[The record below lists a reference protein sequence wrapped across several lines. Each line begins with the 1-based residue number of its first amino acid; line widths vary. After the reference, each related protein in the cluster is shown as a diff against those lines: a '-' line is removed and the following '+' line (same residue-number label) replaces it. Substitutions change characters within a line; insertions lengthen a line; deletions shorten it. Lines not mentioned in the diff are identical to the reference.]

1 MSNNLSNKTLR
12 IFVSSVGVMMDE
24 ERRTLR
30 ELIWKSGHIPIAMEG
45 FSGNHGQTSIEIVK
59 DNLNHADVVIFV
71 LGFTYGSIIGESLL
85 CKDCPVKGNCN
96 AKKRKSGNC
105 VISYTNFEY
114 LYAIQKKIL
123 PYCIIQKNISDATA
137 FRNRLDT
144 FIQNNIE
151 DNDAE
156 NVSNT
161 LLSEYFSKKDIYEK
175 LLSKATKNWVSFYDA
190 NDFSNIS
197 NSITNTFS
205 DIQKQLVKDGENLS
219 GLIDG
224 NQVKKELIEKN
235 RQIEELKRNMDQYE
249 SIQEILVELK
259 QTKFSPLPSTAVTGT
274 CIPFQYNKEE
284 NMITTYLVCNSAYSE
299 GSRIM
304 FPGGHAFVN
313 DDSPETVAIMKAKIE
328 TGLDVRPIDLY
339 SSFHNP
345 DSEFSSHF
353 TIYRPPHFTY
363 LFEEDG
369 SAKCYKEKNHLK
381 HYDLAYVCEIYDIH
395 PAIEC
400 TQVRIVVKLPNIPLT
415 LFQVK
420 KIIEESVMQYNLQN
434 QSEITE
440 KESFEDYIAKM
451 LTDAHTDY
459 IKYLQ
464 QLEIEA

>member
-1 MSNNLSNKTLR
+1 MSNNLSDKTLR
-12 IFVSSVGVMMDE
+12 IFVSSVGKMMDE

-45 FSGNHGQTSIEIVK
+45 FSGNHDQTSIDIVK
-59 DNLNHADVVIFV
+59 DNLDHADVVIFV

-85 CKDCPVKGNCN
+85 CKDCPVKGSCN
-96 AKKRKSGNC
+96 AKRRSGNC
-105 VISYTNFEY
+105 TISYTNFEY
-114 LYAIQKKIL
+114 LYAKQKKVL
-123 PYCIIQKNISDATA
+123 PYCIIQKNIRDVTA
-137 FRNRLDT
+137 FRKRLDA
-144 FIQNNIE
+144 FIQKNIE
-151 DNDAE
+151 DHDAE
-156 NVSNT
+156 NVSNA
-161 LLSEYFSKKDIYEK
+161 LLSEYFSEKDMYEK
-175 LLSKATKNWVSFYDA
+175 LLSKAMKNWVFSYDA
-190 NDFSNIS
+190 NDLANIS
-197 NSITNTFS
+197 NSITNAFS
-205 DIQKQLVKDGENLS
+205 AIQKQLVKDGENLS

-235 RQIEELKRNMDQYE
+235 RQIEKLQRNVDQYQ
-249 SIQEILVELK
+249 SIQDMLVELK
-259 QTKFSPLPSTAVTGT
+259 QTQCSPLPSTAVTGT
-274 CIPFQYNKEE
+274 CIPFQYNKDD
-284 NMITTYLVCNSAYSE
+284 NMITTYLVCNSAYSG

-339 SSFHNP
+339 SSFNNP

-395 PAIEC
+395 PAMEC
-400 TQVRIVVKLPNIPLT
+400 TQVRIVVKLPNTPLT

-420 KIIEESVMQYNLQN
+420 EIIEESVMQYNLQN
-434 QSEITE
+434 QTEIME

-464 QLEIEA
+464 QLEI